1 MTDQVKPKLYSL
13 NDSGHVL
20 GDTSPWTLRAHI
32 RAGNIRVT
40 RLGNRVF
47 ISAEELDRVARE
59 GLPSLGAPRPA
70 SETFKVA

>member
-40 RLGNRVF
+40 RLGNRIF
-47 ISAEELDRVARE
+47 ISATELDRVARE
-59 GLPSLGAPRPA
+59 GLPSLAAPRPA
-70 SETFKVA
+70 TKACEIE